1 MNLKNEITNIDK
13 REFQIDA
20 EVKNA
25 TTGEKIE
32 NLVVRVSLY
41 HNKNRKAFYAY
52 TNAVKFVGAFHEIM
66 PYEGIFTR
74 MDECPRFSEKRFFA
88 TIENLKKIIP
98 SLVEQQI
105 QKSNEQENRNI
116 ALA

>member
-1 MNLKNEITNIDK
+1 MNLKKEYTNIDK

-32 NLVVRVSLY
+32 NLVVRISLS
-41 HNKNRKAFYAY
+41 HNKDRKAFYAY
-52 TNAVKFVGAFHEIM
+52 TNVVKLEGMFYYVM
-66 PYEGIFTR
+66 PYEGIVTR
-74 MDECPRFSEKRFFA
+74 IDDCPRFSENRFFKA
-88 TIENLKKIIP
+88 IENLKKIIP
-98 SLVEQQI
+98 SLAEQQI
-105 QKSNEQENRNI
+105 EKSNRQENRNI